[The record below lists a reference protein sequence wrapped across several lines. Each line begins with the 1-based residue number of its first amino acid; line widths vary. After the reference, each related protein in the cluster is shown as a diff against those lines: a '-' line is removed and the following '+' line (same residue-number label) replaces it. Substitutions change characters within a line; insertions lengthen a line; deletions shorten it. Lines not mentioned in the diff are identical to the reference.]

1 MKCRGGNKIQPN
13 ACEIWWKKR
22 LVVYHGYYSFITDTT
37 LYFTLRRMPARLEEM
52 GYTSIQ
58 RAFSNLFPWS
68 AERDNKTTYAQLS
81 GCFCQLFKPQPSVNN
96 DFFTNSRSY
105 MAGFESTKLIDESFI
120 KRYNI
125 WHGKNWALW
134 MLLYIVF
141 IFWHVELGVV
151 LSRRNKST
159 SFSSYDVYYCYN
171 YWYCIYLLA
180 PNNLFVESTLVDTII
195 AAWLLG
201 RK

>member
-81 GCFCQLFKPQPSVNN
+81 GCFCQLFKPQPSINN
-96 DFFTNSRSY
+96 DFFYQFKILHGWIWINKVNRWELNQKIQYLTWQKLGTLNAFVHSVHILACW
-105 MAGFESTKLIDESFI
+105 AGC
-120 KRYNI
+120 
-125 WHGKNWALW
+125 
-134 MLLYIVF
+134 
-141 IFWHVELGVV
+141 GVV
-151 LSRRNKST
+151 T
-159 SFSSYDVYYCYN
+159 
-171 YWYCIYLLA
+171 
-180 PNNLFVESTLVDTII
+180 
-195 AAWLLG
+195 
-201 RK
+201 

>member
-81 GCFCQLFKPQPSVNN
+81 SFLLPIIQTPAFYKKRF
-96 DFFTNSRSY
+96 FFTNSRSY

-134 MLLYIVF
+134 MHLYTV
-141 IFWHVELGVV
+141 WHVELGVV

-159 SFSSYDVYYCYN
+159 SFSSKDVYYCYN